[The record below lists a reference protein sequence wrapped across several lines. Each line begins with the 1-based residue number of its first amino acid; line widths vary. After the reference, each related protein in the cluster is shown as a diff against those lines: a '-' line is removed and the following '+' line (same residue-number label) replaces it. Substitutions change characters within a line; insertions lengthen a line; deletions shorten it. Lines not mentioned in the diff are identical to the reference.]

1 MEADKPAL
9 ADAIWKACECN
20 VSAHIPNDG
29 IQHVIVL
36 HRIPWS
42 HGCTYRDICH
52 QYTEYVARKNRFA
65 IVVFDGYE
73 STSTKDMTQQ
83 RRSKGNAGATVT
95 FTADM
100 TIMMR
105 KEQFLA
111 NRKNKQQFIFM
122 LSRRT
127 TASGDADLLIVQKA
141 VQSAT
146 TTNTVLVGD
155 DTDLIVLLCYHTS
168 LESHDLFFRPEPKK
182 DTKKPRIW
190 NIKATKQILGP
201 VLCNHILFIHAL
213 LGCDTTSCLYG
224 IGKGIS
230 LRKFKASSTFREQA
244 KVFDTNSASMHD
256 VVDAGEKA
264 LIIVYNGKLAD
275 TLDSLQHQRF
285 CEKVASKRS
294 HVKPQALP
302 PTSAAAKYHSL
313 RVYLQVQE
321 WKRSADRLHPKE
333 WGWRECDGGFV
344 PLQTSLPLASEHLL
358 RVIRC
363 NCQADCST
371 LRCSCKRHNIECTPA
386 CGNCRGSGC
395 TNILHDNDTDD
406 IDTFI

>member
-1 MEADKPAL
+1 M
-9 ADAIWKACECN
+9 
-20 VSAHIPNDG
+20 V
-29 IQHVIVL
+29 
-36 HRIPWS
+36 PWM
-42 HGCTYRDICH
+42 
-52 QYTEYVARKNRFA
+52 YTEYVARKYRNA
-65 IVVFDGYE
+65 IVVFDGYG

-100 TIMMR
+100 TITMR

-122 LSRRT
+122 LSRELQKNNCKT
-127 TASGDADLLIVQKA
+127 HHASGDVDLLIVQKA

-146 TTNTVLVGD
+146 TINTVLVGD
-155 DTDLIVLLCYHTS
+155 DTDHTVVLCYHTS

-201 VLCNHILFIHAL
+201 DVCNHILFIHAL
-213 LGCDTTSCLYG
+213 LGCDTTSRLYG

-264 LIIVYNGKLAD
+264 LIIVYNGKLTD
-275 TLDSLQHQRF
+275 TLDSLRYQRF

-302 PTSAAAKYHSL
+302 PTSAAAKYYSL
-313 RVYLQVQE
+313 RVYLQVQ
-321 WKRSADRLHPKE
+321 
-333 WGWRECDGGFV
+333 
-344 PLQTSLPLASEHLL
+344 
-358 RVIRC
+358 
-363 NCQADCST
+363 
-371 LRCSCKRHNIECTPA
+371 
-386 CGNCRGSGC
+386 
-395 TNILHDNDTDD
+395 
-406 IDTFI
+406 